1 MPDLFLEFWHA
12 IMPDFQWQSKNFGE
26 ICVKSST
33 LNMSIASWIIR
44 KGPTNKIFLQS
55 SASVSELIGGAG
67 TALYTKT
74 EKSKHRGFVKNA
86 LFQ

>member
-1 MPDLFLEFWHA
+1 MAVKKLRRNLCKIFHPKHVHCLL
-12 IMPDFQWQSKNFGE
+12 DF
-26 ICVKSST
+26 
-33 LNMSIASWIIR
+33 IR